1 MQGDL
6 RNVWWCCVLWV
17 SAIIFRILVMEM
29 KDIIGTSMST
39 RKTHIGIR
47 CVAFL
52 LLSHF
57 IALVLLF
64 VINLDEDAC
73 F

>member
-1 MQGDL
+1 M
-6 RNVWWCCVLWV
+6 WWCCVLSV
-17 SAIIFRILVMEM
+17 SANIFRILVMEM
-29 KDIIGTSMST
+29 KDIIGAPVSA

-64 VINLDEDAC
+64 LINFDKDAC